1 MNVILDA
8 YPALFLL
15 RCFRC
20 LPEAGIS
27 LVRADRTLLESVPSY
42 SALTKQHE
50 HVCTYIMQ
58 NLEHHCRISDSDV
71 HIFKHLM
78 IPYFRRK
85 YQSLDPFACH
95 FFSDTVEQDA
105 FLQLN
110 FRANER
116 MFTGPNVSAFNSQDL
131 GFRILIP
138 SPEYMLVRTAA
149 RIQLLLNRAKKRL
162 TKDGYRILR
171 LRLYAIMLAIIGEL
185 CGTYAHSPS
194 SMLDV
199 ASDMQSCSFNA
210 APLTRKKHILDFCHS
225 HTHIKGVTLLE
236 EACGHALEHAASPFE
251 LYLAT
256 VFHLPRRLGGLG
268 IEDIE
273 LNKSLELK
281 KELRGRY
288 QKKSIVPDI
297 SFPQLGCVLECDSTS
312 FHASSRDV
320 LNDRIKAQIYSLL
333 HMQYIPVAYDQIS
346 QADKLNR
353 FLRSFVDMT
362 GDQLL
367 RWQRKSMRDAI
378 NNRTYTGLRR
388 ELAWSIL
395 HGRAQREH
403 DMWTGK

>member
-15 RCFRC
+15 RCFRYF
-20 LPEAGIS
+20 PEAGIS
-27 LVRADRTLLESVPSY
+27 LVRADRALLASVPSY
-42 SALTKQHE
+42 NALTKQYG
-50 HVCTYIMQ
+50 HVCAYIMQ
-58 NLEHHCRISDSDV
+58 NLEHHCSISDSGM
-71 HIFKHLM
+71 HIFKHMML
-78 IPYFRRK
+78 PYYRRK
-85 YQSLDPFACH
+85 YQSLDPISCH
-95 FFSDTVEQDA
+95 FFSNSLMHDA

-110 FRANER
+110 FQASER
-116 MFTGPNVSAFNSQDL
+116 YLAGPNVSASNSQDPN
-131 GFRILIP
+131 FRILIP
-138 SPEYMLVRTAA
+138 SPEYVLVRTAS
-149 RIQLLLNRAKKRL
+149 RIQVLRNHAKNQL
-162 TKDGYRILR
+162 SKDGYHKVRM
-171 LRLYAIMLAIIGEL
+171 RLYAILLAIIGEL
-185 CGTYAHSPS
+185 CGSYAHSPS
-194 SMLDV
+194 SMLDI

-210 APLTRKKHILDFCHS
+210 APLTSKKHILEFCHN
-225 HTHIKGVTLLE
+225 HAHIKGVALLE

-251 LYLAT
+251 LYLAM

-273 LNKSLELK
+273 LNKALELN

-288 QKKSIVPDI
+288 QKKIVVPDI
-297 SFPQLGCVLECDSTS
+297 SLPQLGCVIECDSTS
-312 FHASSRDV
+312 FHAASRDV

-333 HMQYIPVAYDQIS
+333 HIQYIPVAYDQIS

-403 DMWTGK
+403 DMWTAK

>member
-27 LVRADRTLLESVPSY
+27 LARADPTLLASVPTY
-42 SALTKQHE
+42 PALTKQHE
-50 HVCTYIMQ
+50 HVRAYIVH
-58 NLEHHCRISDSDV
+58 NLERYCRISAPGV
-71 HIFKHLM
+71 HIFNHLM
-78 IPYFRRK
+78 FPVSRRK
-85 YQSLDPFACH
+85 YQPLDPLSCH
-95 FFSDTVEQDA
+95 FFSDTVMHDA

-110 FRANER
+110 FRANE
-116 MFTGPNVSAFNSQDL
+116 NSLSAQNASVPDSPDL
-131 GFRILIP
+131 GFRIFIP

-171 LRLYAIMLAIIGEL
+171 LRLYAILLAIIGEL
-185 CGTYAHSPS
+185 CGSYAHSPS

-210 APLTRKKHILDFCHS
+210 APLTSKKHILDFCHS

-273 LNKSLELK
+273 INKALELK

-346 QADKLNR
+346 QADKLNH

>member
-131 GFRILIP
+131 CFRILIP

>member
-1 MNVILDA
+1 M
-8 YPALFLL
+8 
-15 RCFRC
+15 
-20 LPEAGIS
+20 
-27 LVRADRTLLESVPSY
+27 
-42 SALTKQHE
+42 
-50 HVCTYIMQ
+50 
-58 NLEHHCRISDSDV
+58 
-71 HIFKHLM
+71 
-78 IPYFRRK
+78 
-85 YQSLDPFACH
+85 FA
-95 FFSDTVEQDA
+95 
-105 FLQLN
+105 
-110 FRANER
+110 
-116 MFTGPNVSAFNSQDL
+116 GPNVSAFNSQDL

-149 RIQLLLNRAKKRL
+149 RIQPLLNRAKKRL

-171 LRLYAIMLAIIGEL
+171 LRLYAIMLAIMGEL
-185 CGTYAHSPS
+185 CGSYAHSPS
-194 SMLDV
+194 SMLGV
-199 ASDMQSCSFNA
+199 ESDMQSCSFNA
-210 APLTRKKHILDFCHS
+210 APLTSKKHILDFCHS

-268 IEDIE
+268 IEGVE
-273 LNKSLELK
+273 LNKTFELK
-281 KELRGRY
+281 GELRRRY

-367 RWQRKSMRDAI
+367 RWQRKSMRDVI

-403 DMWTGK
+403 DMWTAK

>member
-110 FRANER
+110 FRASEHYLA
-116 MFTGPNVSAFNSQDL
+116 GPNVSASNSQDL

>member
-42 SALTKQHE
+42 NALTKQHE
-50 HVCTYIMQ
+50 HVCAYITQ

-95 FFSDTVEQDA
+95 FFSDAVLQDA

-110 FRANER
+110 FRTNER
-116 MFTGPNVSAFNSQDL
+116 MFAGPNVSAFNSQDL

-210 APLTRKKHILDFCHS
+210 APLTRKKTHS
-225 HTHIKGVTLLE
+225 
-236 EACGHALEHAASPFE
+236 
-251 LYLAT
+251 
-256 VFHLPRRLGGLG
+256 
-268 IEDIE
+268 
-273 LNKSLELK
+273 
-281 KELRGRY
+281 
-288 QKKSIVPDI
+288 
-297 SFPQLGCVLECDSTS
+297 
-312 FHASSRDV
+312 
-320 LNDRIKAQIYSLL
+320 
-333 HMQYIPVAYDQIS
+333 
-346 QADKLNR
+346 
-353 FLRSFVDMT
+353 
-362 GDQLL
+362 
-367 RWQRKSMRDAI
+367 
-378 NNRTYTGLRR
+378 
-388 ELAWSIL
+388 
-395 HGRAQREH
+395 
-403 DMWTGK
+403 

>member
-27 LVRADRTLLESVPSY
+27 LVRADRTLLESVPSFN
-42 SALTKQHE
+42 ALTKQHE
-50 HVCTYIMQ
+50 HVCAYIMQ

-95 FFSDTVEQDA
+95 FFPDTVEQDA

-110 FRANER
+110 FRTNER
-116 MFTGPNVSAFNSQDL
+116 MFAGPNVSAFNSQDL

>member
-110 FRANER
+110 FRTNER
-116 MFTGPNVSAFNSQDL
+116 MFAGPNVSAFNSQDL